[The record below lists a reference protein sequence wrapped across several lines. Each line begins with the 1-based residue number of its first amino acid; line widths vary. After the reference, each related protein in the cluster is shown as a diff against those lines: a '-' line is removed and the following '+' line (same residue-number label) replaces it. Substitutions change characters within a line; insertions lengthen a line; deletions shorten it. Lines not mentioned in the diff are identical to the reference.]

1 MALDIRRRLCPQGC
15 PWPSPFARG
24 AFRQYPS
31 YIFDGYITVFITGT
45 ILLGA
50 ITGLFRWVMQVG
62 PNDA

>member
-1 MALDIRRRLCPQGC
+1 MPMAISVCP
-15 PWPSPFARG
+15 RG

>member
-1 MALDIRRRLCPQGC
+1 MAISVCP
-15 PWPSPFARG
+15 RG
-24 AFRQYPS
+24 TFRQYPS